1 MKIIAKN
8 KSDLLTFLQEK
19 VGYNSKTKVKTYLK
33 NGFVLI
39 NNKIAKTIDDE
50 INEGDVVSIEKIKR
64 ISRNGH
70 EIHAPFNILFEN
82 EEFVAVNKPVGVF
95 SSAIKDKKS
104 RNVLSEMQKYYKT
117 KDIEPTRLFILNRLE
132 KELSGVLLF
141 AKDYHIHRLLEKN
154 WLKAHTY
161 RWYALTEGA
170 VSPNEGEFSDS
181 ILMNFNGKKVEKEA
195 LTEYETIN
203 KSTENSLL
211 KIITQNTVRN
221 QVRIHLRNNRTPIL
235 GDITFSANK
244 TNLDR
249 VCLHLFSIN
258 FDHPKTDEHIE
269 IKSPLPKEFLTF
281 IKKKLKKQK
290 EL

>member
-1 MKIIAKN
+1 MKIIAKD
-8 KSDLLTFLQEK
+8 KSDLITFLKEK

-39 NNKIAKTIDDE
+39 NDKIAKTINDE
-50 INEGDVVSIEKIKR
+50 VNEGDVIKIEKIKR

-70 EIHAPFNILFEN
+70 EIHSPFNILFEN
-82 EEFVAVNKPVGVF
+82 DEFVAVNKPVGVF

-104 RNVLSEMQKYYKT
+104 RNVLSEMQKYYKI
-117 KDIEPTRLFILNRLE
+117 KDINPTRLFILNRLE

-141 AKDYHIHRLLEKN
+141 AKDYNIHRLLEKN
-154 WLKAHTY
+154 WLKAHAY
-161 RWYALTEGA
+161 RWYALTEG
-170 VSPNEGEFSDS
+170 SINPNEGEFNNS
-181 ILMNFNGKKVEKEA
+181 ILMNFNGKKIDKEA

-203 KSTENSLL
+203 KTTENSLL
-211 KIITQNTVRN
+211 KVVTQNTVRN
-221 QVRIHLRNNRTPIL
+221 QVRIHLRNNRTPVL
-235 GDITFSANK
+235 GDINFTANK

-258 FDHPKTDEHIE
+258 FDHPKTGEHIE
-269 IKSPLPKEFLTF
+269 IKSPLPKEFLSF